1 MAAEADFLIEVDAS
15 ARDWLD
21 SHHDDGP
28 RIISYD
34 VKRCRRGVRIC
45 NVQVRE
51 RSRRDDHRTYF
62 TTALEDGTRIQ
73 VDRRAAER
81 LPSRFALTVRGLG
94 PLKHLDLDLDG
105 EQWGALLYD

>member
-1 MAAEADFLIEVDAS
+1 MIADAAFQIQADAS
-15 ARDWLD
+15 ARTWLD
-21 SHHDDGP
+21 SHRVGEA

-34 VKRCRRGVRIC
+34 VTRCCGGGRLC

-51 RSRRDDHRTYF
+51 RSRRDDRRTYV
-62 TTALEDGTRIQ
+62 TAALEDGTRVL

-81 LPSRFALTVRGLG
+81 LPSRFGLTVRGFG

>member
-1 MAAEADFLIEVDAS
+1 VAADAAFLIESDAS

-34 VKRCRRGVRIC
+34 VQRCRRGVRIC

-51 RSRRDDHRTYF
+51 RSGRDDHRTYI
-62 TTALEDGTRIQ
+62 TAALEDGTRIL

-81 LPSRFALTVRGLG
+81 LPSRFAFTVCGLG
-94 PLKHLDLDLDG
+94 PWKHLDLDLDG